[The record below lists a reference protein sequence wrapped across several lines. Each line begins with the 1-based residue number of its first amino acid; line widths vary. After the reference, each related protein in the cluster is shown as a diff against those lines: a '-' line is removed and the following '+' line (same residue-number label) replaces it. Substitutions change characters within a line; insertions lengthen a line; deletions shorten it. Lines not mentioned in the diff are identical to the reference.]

1 MRLAALVALVMVA
14 FAANSIL
21 NRMALQGGEAG
32 PAAFA
37 AIRLASGAMA
47 LVALAWARGQPMRL
61 ATSRR
66 ALTTAALALYVLGFS
81 FAYVSLDAGIGALIL
96 FGGVQVTMF
105 AGAVAMG
112 DRPPLARWL
121 GMAIGLLGL
130 AWLLAPGA
138 GLDLPLGGTVLM
150 AAAALGW
157 GIYSLIGRGAVAPL
171 GETAGSFLCAAP
183 LALLVW
189 AVSGETGAVTPAG
202 WALAVTSGVV
212 TSGLGYA
219 LWYAVLPRLDA
230 SVAGLS
236 QLTVPVIAVAGG
248 VFLLGESLTLQAI
261 LAGALVL
268 GGVAFGIFATS
279 GRSVLADRR

>member
-21 NRMALQGGEAG
+21 NRMALAGGEAG

-37 AIRLASGAMA
+37 AIRLASGAAA
-47 LVALAWARGQPMRL
+47 LVALAWMRSQPMSI
-61 ATSRR
+61 ATPRR
-66 ALTTAALALYVLGFS
+66 AWTTAALAVYVLGFS
-81 FAYVSLDAGIGALIL
+81 FAYVGLDAGIGALIL
-96 FGGVQVTMF
+96 FGVVQLTMF
-105 AGAVAMG
+105 AGAILTG
-112 DRPPLARWL
+112 DRPVLARWI
-121 GMAIGLLGL
+121 GMGVGLLGL
-130 AWLLAPGA
+130 GWLLAPSEGVVLPPVSTGLMVAA
-138 GLDLPLGGTVLM
+138 GV
-150 AAAALGW
+150 GW

-183 LALLVW
+183 LSLAIW
-189 AVSGETGAVTPAG
+189 AISGEGLAVTPAG

-236 QLTVPVIAVAGG
+236 QLTVPVIAVIGG
-248 VFLLGESLTLQAI
+248 ILLLGESLTLRAT
-261 LAGALVL
+261 LAAALVL
-268 GGVAFGIFATS
+268 GGVAFGIFAAS
-279 GRSVLADRR
+279 GRSAPAGRK

>member
-1 MRLAALVALVMVA
+1 MRLSALVALVMVA

-21 NRMALQGGEAG
+21 NRMALAGDEAG

-47 LVALAWARGQPMRL
+47 LVVLARLRGQPMSL
-61 ATSRR
+61 LTPRR
-66 ALTTAALALYVLGFS
+66 ALTTAALTLYVLGFS

-105 AGAVAMG
+105 AGALAMG
-112 DRPPLARWL
+112 DRPPWVRWL

-138 GLDLPLGGTVLM
+138 GLNLPLAGTALM
-150 AAAALGW
+150 AAAAVGW
-157 GIYSLIGRGAVAPL
+157 GVYSLVGRGAVAPL

-183 LALLVW
+183 LALLLW
-189 AVSGETGAVTPAG
+189 IGSGETQGVTASG
-202 WALAVTSGVV
+202 WALAITSGVV
-212 TSGLGYA
+212 TSGMGYA
-219 LWYAVLPRLDA
+219 LWYAVLPKLDA

-236 QLTVPVIAVAGG
+236 QLTVPVIAVAAG
-248 VFLLGESLTLQAI
+248 VLLLGETLTLQAV

-268 GGVAFGIFATS
+268 GGVAFGIFAAN
-279 GRSVLADRR
+279 GRSVRAGRR